1 MTTTERHTEPAGNGR
16 VIGERR
22 RRTATKTG
30 LVLSQDLI
38 ADTALR
44 LIGEHG
50 GEALSVRRLGAAL
63 GASPT
68 AIYRYYATM
77 DDLLLELAD
86 RLIGISIEGFEPGP
100 DWQADLIEL
109 AHRGRRAY
117 LDHPRVALLVASRIT
132 GRANEARV
140 IELILGILDRAGF
153 EGDEAVRLY
162 RTYGDL
168 MLAFAATDSGVL
180 ALPQELRAADR
191 ERWAANHANVDPQ
204 THPHMAALAPRLIAN
219 ADLETFESALELFV
233 AALADRA
240 SSRRQSARK
249 ADVRKKDP

>member
-1 MTTTERHTEPAGNGR
+1 VISER
-16 VIGERR
+16 V

-30 LVLSQDLI
+30 VVLSRDLI
-38 ADTALR
+38 ADAAMR

-68 AIYRYYATM
+68 AIYRYFETM

-86 RLIGISIEGFEPGP
+86 RLIGIGIEGFVPGP
-100 DWQADLIEL
+100 DWRADLAEL
-109 AHRGRRAY
+109 ARRGRQVY
-117 LDHPRVALLVASRIT
+117 LDHPRLALLVASRTT

-140 IELILGILDRAGF
+140 IELILSILHRAGF

-168 MLAFAATDSGVL
+168 TLAFAAVDSGFL
-180 ALPQELRAADR
+180 ALPEDVRDADR
-191 ERWAANHANVDPQ
+191 ARWAANHAKADPK
-204 THPHMAALAPRLIAN
+204 THPHMTALTTQLIAH
-219 ADLETFESALELFV
+219 ADMESFDAAIELFV
-233 AALADRA
+233 VALETLAAR
-240 SSRRQSARK
+240 SRSK
-249 ADVRKKDP
+249 

>member
-1 MTTTERHTEPAGNGR
+1 MTTAERQAQPNGNGR

-22 RRTATKTG
+22 RRTATKAG
-30 LVLSQDLI
+30 LVLSRDMI
-38 ADTALR
+38 ADTAMR

-86 RLIGISIEGFEPGP
+86 RLIGAGIEGFEPGP
-100 DWQADLIEL
+100 DWQSDLIEL
-109 AHRGRRAY
+109 ARRGRQAY
-117 LDHPRVALLVASRIT
+117 LDHPRLALLVASRTT

-140 IELILGILDRAGF
+140 IELILSVLYRAGF
-153 EGDEAVRLY
+153 DGDEAVRLY

-168 MLAFAATDSGVL
+168 MLAFAATDSGFL
-180 ALPQELRAADR
+180 ALPEELRDADR
-191 ERWAANHANVDPQ
+191 ARWAANHANVDPK
-204 THPHMAALAPRLIAN
+204 THPRMAALAPQLVAN
-219 ADLETFESALELFV
+219 ADIESFESAIELFV
-233 AALADRA
+233 AALAARSPRA
-240 SSRRQSARK
+240 AG
-249 ADVRKKDP
+249 